1 MSQIEQYKII
11 IVVLLFLVCMIFIF
25 FYYAQ
30 LSSPLQAILIIITL
44 ILFSY
49 LIYLIVSYALLP
61 AQFQQVGT
69 NTVSLNKPSQVACS
83 EVLSNAWSSK
93 TGSTLVFYINPSIN
107 DRTAQSGNEYAN
119 IVTIGGKQSLKILIA
134 PDAGRG
140 ILFAPAQF
148 EVYLKD
154 QTTPEKIDIPD
165 FPMQKWTSVV
175 IVKKGRRFNIYLN
188 GKLSVS
194 HTCTAM
200 PDYDETAPLL
210 VGDKRLGGSISLMSL
225 SATALDTNEVRDLIS
240 GTVDTSGKPYTPT
253 TFYSTLSFLIPT
265 MPSIPTNFWCP
276 GGNCNPPKMAGPI
289 EQWNINYA

>member
-1 MSQIEQYKII
+1 MIAIEQQKII
-11 IVVLLFLVCMIFIF
+11 IVTLLFVACIVGII
-25 FYYAQ
+25 FYYGQ
-30 LSSPLQAILIIITL
+30 LSSILQTILIIITM

-49 LIYLIVSYALLP
+49 LIYLIISYVLLP
-61 AQFQQVGT
+61 AKFQQVGPDT
-69 NTVSLNKPSQVACS
+69 MSLNKPSQAACS
-83 EVLSNAWSSK
+83 EILSNAWSSK
-93 TGSTLVFYINPSIN
+93 TGSTLVFYINPTIN

-119 IVTIGGKQSLKILIA
+119 VVKIGGKQNLKLLIA

-148 EVYLKD
+148 EIYLKD
-154 QTTPEKIDIPD
+154 NLTPEKVDIPD

-188 GKLSVS
+188 GNLSVS

-210 VGDKRLGGSISLMSL
+210 VGDPRLGGSISLMSL
-225 SATALDTNEVRDLIS
+225 SATALDTNEVRDLIN

-265 MPSIPTNFWCP
+265 MPSIPTDFWCP
-276 GGNCNPPKMAGPI
+276 GGNCNTPKMAGPI
-289 EQWNINYA
+289 ERWNINYA